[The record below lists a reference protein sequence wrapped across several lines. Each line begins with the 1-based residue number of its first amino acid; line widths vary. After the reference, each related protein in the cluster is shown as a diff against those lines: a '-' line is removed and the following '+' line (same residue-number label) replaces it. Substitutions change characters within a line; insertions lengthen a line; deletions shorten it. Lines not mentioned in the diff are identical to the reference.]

1 MYTPKSCLIR
11 VIQEMGLKLSE
22 FHPLTVKS
30 GTITGRI
37 SATNG
42 EYAHSKTEQYWKRSR
57 GAECGHWVS
66 LRMCEGM
73 LRVGIYWTTRE
84 FNHDPFEEP
93 EPLHQGRQ

>member
-1 MYTPKSCLIR
+1 MGPGGGIAGCRACTHLSSCLIP

-42 EYAHSKTEQYWKRSR
+42 EYAHSKTEQYWKGSR
-57 GAECGHWVS
+57 GAECGYWVS
-66 LRMCEGM
+66 LRMCESGH
-73 LRVGIYWTTRE
+73 LLD
-84 FNHDPFEEP
+84 N
-93 EPLHQGRQ
+93 